1 MKLWDMNQEAG
12 IRTFVPVCEKKNSL
26 PYLSHALSL
35 PEARYVEI
43 AG

>member
-12 IRTFVPVCEKKNSL
+12 IRTFVPVCEKNSL
-26 PYLSHALSL
+26 AYLSHALSL